1 MGQTWTVDIHLQQHS
16 SSASVLRNIMEK
28 AHLQPIGDTQ
38 LLAYMYRMYIEVL
51 RRAEGTPRVNSI
63 GNAALGTWQATAK
76 NMQRKLDRIAMW
88 DLLFYTAMGEDCWE
102 DVRFVRGFPAVSN
115 LIQRVDQ
122 NQAILNYNKEGP
134 QDKKQFHYSLII
146 ATQISAEQTTLWKGS
161 EDRIAQFQQHF
172 VIKSMKQAYTAP
184 PVPTLAIFT
193 VSSGTDLIILG

>member
-1 MGQTWTVDIHLQQHS
+1 
-16 SSASVLRNIMEK
+16 MEK
-28 AHLQPIGDTQ
+28 AHLQPISDTQ

-88 DLLFYTAMGEDCWE
+88 DLLFYTVLD
-102 DVRFVRGFPAVSN
+102 S
-115 LIQRVDQ
+115 LQRVDQ

-134 QDKKQFHYSLII
+134 PDKKQFHYSLII
-146 ATQISAEQTTLWKGS
+146 ATQLSAEQRILWNGP

-172 VIKSMKQAYTAP
+172 VLKSMKQAYTAP

-193 VSSGTDLIILG
+193 VSSGADLIVLG